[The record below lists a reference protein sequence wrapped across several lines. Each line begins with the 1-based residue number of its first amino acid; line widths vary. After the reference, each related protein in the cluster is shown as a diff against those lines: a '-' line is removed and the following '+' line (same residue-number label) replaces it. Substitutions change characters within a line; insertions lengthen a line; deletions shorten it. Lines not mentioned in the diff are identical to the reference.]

1 MHHLVWRCFSIIISK
16 ERLLPFLIAGAFIVI
31 AYVLYSGLLLQI
43 RSSVHH
49 KKIRCVG
56 RNIEWKLDYR
66 SDSS

>member
-1 MHHLVWRCFSIIISK
+1 M

-31 AYVLYSGLLLQI
+31 AYSCYRY

-66 SDSS
+66 SNSS